1 MICSLFEATLLSLS
15 PVRMETLR
23 REGKSYASIWLTLKK
38 DINKPIAAI
47 LVFNTIANTGGATL
61 AGYLFDQ
68 SFGPQFLGFF
78 LAGLTLSILFVS
90 EIMPKFLGAVYAERL
105 APFLGRPL
113 QLLTQVSGPAIKL
126 TDVISRFFKRRG
138 DEQELSATDIEVM
151 AQLARAGKVIGAE
164 QERIIINA
172 AKLSY
177 STVADVML
185 PANSILFLNLE
196 KPVGENFRIA
206 RRALHTRYPVSS
218 SASVHDIH
226 AYVNFK
232 DLAAIEAEDEEELVD
247 LRALAR
253 PILTLEPNTNLNRAF
268 RELTARRYHIAIVRD
283 PDRHVLGLL
292 SLEDLIEELVGEIED
307 EFDITSDLLMPLGP
321 GRWRV
326 GGAMPME
333 RLTGI
338 IGGDLGSLL
347 PGQTVARWM
356 EERIAERRHP
366 GLAVVQD
373 GIEFTVHQAR
383 KGRIFQVTV
392 DRLTEEEL
400 SDYQD
405 QVRDAEV
412 RNPSPPS
419 NSS

>member
-15 PVRMETLR
+15 PVRLETLR
-23 REGKSYASIWLTLKK
+23 REGKSYANAWVKLKR
-38 DINKPIAAI
+38 DINQPIAAI

-61 AGYLFDQ
+61 AGYLFDKC
-68 SFGPQFLGFF
+68 FGPQYLGFF
-78 LAGLTLSILFVS
+78 LAGLTMSILLFS
-90 EIMPKFLGAVYAERL
+90 EIMPKFIGAVYAERL
-105 APFLGRPL
+105 APFLGQPL
-113 QLLTQVSGPAIKL
+113 NVLTKVSMPAIKL
-126 TDVISRFFKRRG
+126 TDVISRFFKRKG

-164 QERIIINA
+164 QERIIVNA
-172 AKLSY
+172 AKLTFSN
-177 STVADVML
+177 VADVMM

-196 KPVGENFRIA
+196 KPVVQNFRIA

-218 SASVHDIH
+218 SSSVHDIH

-232 DLAAIEAEDEEELVD
+232 DLAALEVEDEEEHVD

-253 PILTLEPNTNLNRAF
+253 PILTLSPDTNLNRAF

-283 PDRHVLGLL
+283 KERKVLGLL

-307 EFDITSDLLMPLGP
+307 EFDVTSDLLMPLGP
-321 GRWRV
+321 DRWRV

-333 RLTGI
+333 RLSGI
-338 IGGDLGSLL
+338 IGINMEKLL
-347 PGQTVARWM
+347 PGQTLARWM
-356 EERIAERRHP
+356 EERLAENRHP
-366 GLAVVQD
+366 GLAVVED

-392 DRLTEEEL
+392 DRLTQEEL
-400 SDYQD
+400 
-405 QVRDAEV
+405 AELE
-412 RNPSPPS
+412 SGK
-419 NSS
+419 